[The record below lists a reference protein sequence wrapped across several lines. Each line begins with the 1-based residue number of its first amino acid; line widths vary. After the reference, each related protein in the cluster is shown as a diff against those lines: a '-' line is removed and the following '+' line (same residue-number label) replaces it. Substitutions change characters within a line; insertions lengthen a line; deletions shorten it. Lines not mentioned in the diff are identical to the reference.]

1 MNRTRFAAF
10 AGLLGIGAL
19 ASQAQ
24 TPGSQPTHT
33 FTQIAP
39 GIYSA
44 VGSGTP
50 NVGSNSAVIVNQ
62 DDVLVV
68 DSHISPEAARVLLRE
83 LKTLTD
89 KPVRFLVNTH
99 FHYDHASGNQVF
111 GPPVEI
117 IGHEFTRRKLT
128 ADILQKGM
136 FAELLAGMPKQI
148 EDLRARAAVEA
159 DATAKARLEQQ
170 LKNQQVFSQQINETR
185 PTPPTVTLDDRMTL
199 FRGGREIRLLYLG
212 RGHTGGDVVVYLP
225 KERVLCT
232 GDLLVN
238 QIANLIDGYVNE
250 WPDALERLK
259 PIDFVDV
266 IPGHGEPFKGKE
278 RIDWFQEYL
287 RDLWKQSATL
297 HDQKVPAADAAKRV
311 DMMAHKAHYPTIGAP
326 GINPAAMAR
335 IYEIMEGRA
344 DPPSLAR

>member
-1 MNRTRFAAF
+1 MNRLRLAV
-10 AGLLGIGAL
+10 LVSVLGIGAL
-19 ASQAQ
+19 VSQAQ
-24 TPGSQPTHT
+24 TNAQPTHK
-33 FTQIAP
+33 FIQIAP

-68 DSHISPEAARVLLRE
+68 DSHISPEAGRVLLKE
-83 LKTLTD
+83 LTTLTN

-128 ADILQKGM
+128 GDILQKGM
-136 FAELLAGMPKQI
+136 FAELLAGMPTQI
-148 EDLRARAAVEA
+148 EDLKTRAAAEA
-159 DATAKARLEQQ
+159 DAAAKARLEQQ
-170 LKNQQVFSQQINETR
+170 LKNQQAFGQQIGETR
-185 PTPPTVTLDDRMTL
+185 PTPPNVTLDDRMTL
-199 FRGGREIRLLYLG
+199 IRGEREIRLLFLG
-212 RGHTGGDVVVYLP
+212 RGHTGGDLVVYLP

-250 WPDALERLK
+250 WPDTLEKLR

-287 RDLWKQSATL
+287 RDLWKQSAAL

-311 DMMAHKAHYPTIGAP
+311 DMTAHKVHYRSITAP
-326 GINPAAMAR
+326 GINPASMAR
-335 IYEIMEGRA
+335 IYEVMEGRA
-344 DPPSLAR
+344 DPPSLGR

>member
-1 MNRTRFAAF
+1 MNRLRLALLIA
-10 AGLLGIGAL
+10 LLGISTL
-19 ASQAQ
+19 VFHAQ
-24 TPGSQPTHT
+24 TSAPQPTHK
-33 FTQIAP
+33 FTPIAP

-44 VGSGTP
+44 IGTGTP

-62 DDVLVV
+62 DDVLIV
-68 DSHISPEAARVLLRE
+68 DSHISPESARVLLKE

-128 ADILQKGM
+128 DDILKKWM
-136 FAELLAGMPKQI
+136 FADLLAGMPKQL
-148 EDLRARAAVEA
+148 EDLRGRAAAEQ
-159 DATAKARLEQQ
+159 DPTAKARLEQQ
-170 LKNQQVFSQQINETR
+170 LKNQQAFSQQISETK
-185 PTPPTVTLDDRMTL
+185 PTPPNVTLDDRMTL
-199 FRGGREIRLLYLG
+199 YRGDREIRLLYLG
-212 RGHTGGDVVVYLP
+212 HGHTGGDVVVYLP

-250 WPDALERLK
+250 WPDALEKLK
-259 PIDFVDV
+259 TIDFVDV

-278 RIDWFQEYL
+278 RIDWFQQYL
-287 RDLWKQSATL
+287 RDLWKQSAAL
-297 HDQKVPAADAAKRV
+297 HDQKVPSAEAAKRV
-311 DMMAHKAHYPTIGAP
+311 DMTAHKAHYSSINGP
-326 GINPAAMAR
+326 GINPAYMAR
-335 IYEIMEGRA
+335 IYDVMDGRA
-344 DPPSLAR
+344 EY

>member
-1 MNRTRFAAF
+1 MHRIRV
-10 AGLLGIGAL
+10 GLLLGVLGL
-19 ASQAQ
+19 SGLVFQAQ
-24 TPGSQPTHT
+24 TPAPQATHK
-33 FTQIAP
+33 FTQIVP
-39 GIYSA
+39 GVYSA
-44 VGSGTP
+44 IGTGTP

-68 DSHISPEAARVLLRE
+68 DSHISPESARVLLKE

-117 IGHEFTRRKLT
+117 IGHEFTRRKL
-128 ADILQKGM
+128 AGDILQKGM
-136 FAELLAGMPKQI
+136 FADLLAGMPKQI
-148 EDLRARAAVEA
+148 EDLKGRAGAEQDPA
-159 DATAKARLEQQ
+159 AKARLEQQ
-170 LKNQQVFSQQINETR
+170 LTNQQAFSRQISETR
-185 PTPPTVTLDDRMTL
+185 PTPPNVTLDDRMTL
-199 FRGGREIRLLYLG
+199 FRGDREIRLLYLG
-212 RGHTGGDVVVYLP
+212 HGHTGGDVVVYLP

-250 WPDALERLK
+250 WPDTLEKLK

-278 RIDWFQEYL
+278 RIDWFQAYL
-287 RDLWKQSATL
+287 RDIWKQSAAL

-311 DMMAHKAHYPTIGAP
+311 DMTAHKAHYPSITGP
-326 GINPAAMAR
+326 GINPLIMAR
-335 IYEIMEGRA
+335 MYEVMEGRA